1 MAGVHGRCRSVI
13 VILGLQAAVARA
25 DGGSGLVL
33 PLAVALAVVSSA
45 HQASAALAA
54 APARPPGLEARLV
67 PARLHIPDGYA
78 LDVTRDPPR
87 FARPFHHDRL
97 VSLDLLSRPRWT
109 VSVAYDEDSLG
120 PLARS
125 GEAVRF
131 FVEYPF

>member
-1 MAGVHGRCRSVI
+1 MARVHGSCLSVI
-13 VILGLQAAVARA
+13 VILGLHGAVACA

-33 PLAVALAVVSSA
+33 PLTVALAVVSSA
-45 HQASAALAA
+45 HQTSEALAA
-54 APARPPGLEARLV
+54 APARAPGLEARLV

-78 LDVTRDPPR
+78 LDVMRDPPR
-87 FARPFHHDRL
+87 FARPLHHDRL
-97 VSLDLLSRPRWT
+97 VSLDLLRRPRWT
-109 VSVAYDEDSLG
+109 VSLAYDEDSLG